1 MWRALLGHARY
12 KMACALK
19 PQCFPHDPPVATE
32 PMSDA
37 GGRGMPK
44 FERPSDGT
52 GAATRQDFRWLMSSH
67 VCKHCT
73 HAGRLD
79 VYPTGAL
86 FRTEFGTVVV
96 LPGAKIRGRRR
107 QPSQGHHIS
116 SSSAGVDGQS
126 RSTRRTRASSGSPAT
141 LYPHKGRDVA
151 AMRWSSDSTHSARIS
166 TNLDHRMTRCTSCSA
181 APPS

>member
-1 MWRALLGHARY
+1 MRVFLDYDQAGLDRAYDQAEWAPNRQEVLARRAAASEAVRARLG
-12 KMACALK
+12 
-19 PQCFPHDPPVATE
+19 E
-32 PMSDA
+32 PRSFA
-37 GGRGMPK
+37 YGPTAI
-44 FERPSDGT
+44 E
-52 GAATRQDFRWLMSSH
+52 
-67 VCKHCT
+67 
-73 HAGRLD
+73 RLD

-96 LPGAKIRGRRR
+96 LPGAKIRGRRQ
-107 QPSQGHHIS
+107 QPRQGHHIS